1 MPSCI
6 FISQVL
12 VISANTSRNL
22 SEDEVGMLFSI
33 FITSL
38 PHPDPCAFVSGF
50 LCGGAGEP
58 TRDPQQAAAALSV
71 PHGAVC
77 CPDR

>member
-1 MPSCI
+1 MQI
-6 FISQVL
+6 LQEISVK
-12 VISANTSRNL
+12 IR
-22 SEDEVGMLFSI
+22 MLFSV

-38 PHPDPCAFVSGF
+38 PHPDPRAFVSGF
-50 LCGGAGEP
+50 LRGGARELA
-58 TRDPQQAAAALSV
+58 RDPQQAAAALSV